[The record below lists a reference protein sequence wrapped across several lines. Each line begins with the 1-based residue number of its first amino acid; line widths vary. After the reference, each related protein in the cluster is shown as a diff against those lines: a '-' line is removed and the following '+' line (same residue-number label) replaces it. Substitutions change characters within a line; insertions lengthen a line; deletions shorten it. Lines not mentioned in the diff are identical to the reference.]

1 MTPPETA
8 HPTSAPSIFL
18 SYASEDR
25 PAVRLLRDALSAAG
39 LDVWYDEN
47 ELTGGDAWDRK
58 IRRQIRECTY
68 FMPVISATT
77 NARAE
82 GYFRREWRM
91 GVERTQDMADDVIY
105 LLPVTIDDIDE
116 STARVPDQFLNVQWL
131 RAPGGQPT
139 PALNDLCR
147 RLLTG
152 GSHQMHKPASTA
164 TRATTTR
171 SAPPPLTTAAAETK
185 SDAKEDED
193 LAPPAGKEWWFWL
206 RRVWRKMPRWV
217 RICLWIVFV
226 LSALNTCTRCSTS
239 DEPTRTRK
247 AAAVANALANNPGAT
262 NGNFDAAAV
271 KKSVQDALVAAAQA
285 RAGAKPQTGPADVD
299 LLPFTGGPLATKVFN
314 DLFGKF
320 SSSSGVKHHLSPLPL
335 KGTPGDMT
343 PVERATADGTR
354 LVLSGNMT
362 KQEDGTEI
370 FRAHLKRVSDGETLW
385 TADFAGDEAPVVISA
400 QIYGAVVPLILKK
413 E

>member
-1 MTPPETA
+1 MTPPENNQ
-8 HPTSAPSIFL
+8 PTSAPSIFL

-68 FMPVISATT
+68 FMPIISATT

-105 LLPVTIDDIDE
+105 LLPVTIDDVDE
-116 STARVPDQFLNVQWL
+116 STARVPEQFLNVQWL
-131 RAPGGQPT
+131 RAPGGQLT

-147 RLLTG
+147 RLLSG

-164 TRATTTR
+164 TRATTAR
-171 SAPPPLTTAAAETK
+171 SAPPPLAAAAAAADK
-185 SDAKEDED
+185 HNAKEDED

-217 RICLWIVFV
+217 RFCLWGVFV
-226 LSALNTCTRCSTS
+226 LSALNTCVRCSRD
-239 DEPTRTRK
+239 DEPTRERK
-247 AAAVANALANNPGAT
+247 AAAVVNALANSQTDGKFDPAT
-262 NGNFDAAAV
+262 V
-271 KKSVQDALVAAAQA
+271 KKSVQDALKAAAEA
-285 RAGAKPQTGPADVD
+285 RANNRKPATPPD
-299 LLPFTGGPLATKVFN
+299 LDYLSLTGGSSAKEVDKALYGQLISAHEFKV
-314 DLFGKF
+314 
-320 SSSSGVKHHLSPLPL
+320 HLSALPL
-335 KGTPGDMT
+335 KGTPGDST
-343 PVERATADGTR
+343 PVDRAKFVGAR
-354 LVLSGNMT
+354 LVLSGGLT
-362 KQEDGTEI
+362 KQDDGKEI
-370 FRAHLKRVSDGETLW
+370 IRVTLQRVSDGETLW
-385 TADFAGDEAPVVISA
+385 TADYAGDNAPVVISA
-400 QIYGAVVPLILKK
+400 QIYGAVLPLILKK